1 VKSDEIIENTF
12 ISNLVKNFPRARLQH
27 NSLQESD
34 AELIKIPGTDEA
46 IAITTD
52 SIVEEI
58 ERGLY
63 SDPYLIGWMT
73 VIVNASDIAAVGA
86 EPLGILLNETFPSN
100 IDPEFLENL
109 QKGIKDACCAC
120 NLNVLGGDTN
130 FSSHLQ
136 MGACALGLIHGNK
149 LLMRSGCKPGD
160 FLFTSGKLG
169 KGNSYAFYKLILSNN
184 SLINLPYY
192 QPKPRL
198 EEGKILR
205 EFASCCMDTSD
216 GMIATIDQLM
226 RLNNI
231 GFNITTCM
239 DEWIHPEVK
248 EFSLQAKIPLW
259 WMLAGPH
266 GEFELL
272 FTIPP
277 EQIKA
282 FVETASCNNWKPVM
296 LGQAFEDAGL
306 QILLDDKSV
315 MIDTGKIRNLF
326 DEVNGDLVR
335 YIKNLEMID
344 YQFKNQ

>member
-1 VKSDEIIENTF
+1 VKGDEIIENTF
-12 ISNLVKNFPRARLQH
+12 ISSLVKNFPRARLQH

-86 EPLGILLNETFPSN
+86 EPLGILLNETFPRN

-231 GFNITTCM
+231 EFNITTCM

-277 EQIKA
+277 EQLKA